1 MVRLALMSALRT
13 WTRRWFGQPS
23 GRARSEVNRRLRE
36 RMARSEED
44 WYATHFEAADVSADV
59 VRTVSRCLAGYSG
72 IDFARVLPADR
83 IAEDLRFDE
92 VCWRD
97 WEMDFISDLREKLG
111 LDVMADPAL
120 KREVERAETIGDLM
134 RALSRAADVSGPA
147 AGC

>member
-1 MVRLALMSALRT
+1 V
-13 WTRRWFGQPS
+13 
-23 GRARSEVNRRLRE
+23 
-36 RMARSEED
+36 
-44 WYATHFEAADVSADV
+44 DVSADV

-72 IDFARVLPADR
+72 IDFARVLPTDR
-83 IAEDLRFDE
+83 IAEVLRFDE